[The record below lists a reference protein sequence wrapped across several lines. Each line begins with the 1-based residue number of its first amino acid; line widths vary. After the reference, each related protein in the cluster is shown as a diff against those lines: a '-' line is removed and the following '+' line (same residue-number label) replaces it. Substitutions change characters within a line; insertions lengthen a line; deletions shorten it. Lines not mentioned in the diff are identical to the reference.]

1 MKLLNKKEFLKLPEG
16 TVYFEK
22 VKAENACYFGHLFI
36 KGETLQPDDY
46 YEIDLISPDL
56 SPNSHSEGYEC
67 FDKLNKGET
76 LNIDFNYGGRN
87 GLYDDTDMY
96 YVLDKE
102 DVKSLIDVITE
113 AYNSYK

>member
-16 TVYFEK
+16 TMYFEK
-22 VKAENACYFGHLFI
+22 PKEAMACYFGNLCV
-36 KGETLQPDDY
+36 KGESLSRDF

-56 SPNSHSEGYEC
+56 SPV
-67 FDKLNKGET
+67 LNEQYWESFERLDKGET
-76 LNIDFNYGGRN
+76 LKIDFNYGGRN
-87 GLYDDTDMY
+87 GMYDDTDMY

-102 DVKSLIDVITE
+102 DVKSLLDVITE